1 MEVIDKNTWVLEPE
15 LPTFNAVYRR
25 IAISNKIFLL
35 SLSFK
40 KKIGRYTDIVI
51 MCPSII
57 ILFIGYKNSLS
68 YGTPHEGPP

>member
-35 SLSFK
+35 PLSFK
-40 KKIGRYTDIVI
+40 KKLGDILI
-51 MCPSII
+51 
-57 ILFIGYKNSLS
+57 
-68 YGTPHEGPP
+68 